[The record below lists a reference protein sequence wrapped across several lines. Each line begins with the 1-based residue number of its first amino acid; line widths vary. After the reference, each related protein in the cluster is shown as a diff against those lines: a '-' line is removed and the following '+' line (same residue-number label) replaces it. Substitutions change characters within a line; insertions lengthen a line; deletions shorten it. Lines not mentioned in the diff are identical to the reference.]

1 MFSEDSDD
9 LFEPLEEIPAPV
21 SAFAHIGV
29 TARPAA
35 AVSGA
40 PAYKR
45 S

>member
-1 MFSEDSDD
+1 MFPEDSDD
-9 LFEPLEEIPAPV
+9 LFESLDEIPAPV

-35 AVSGA
+35 AIPGA
-40 PAYKR
+40 PAYNR